1 MASSPFDER
10 TPALHQPLTGHES
23 LADTLLRI
31 SATAVDALGADM
43 AGLTLLDAQ
52 GKATTAVFTDEA
64 APEID
69 QAQYDA
75 DRGPCL
81 DAFRTRQV
89 RRVDDT
95 TSDDRWPEYAR
106 CARANEIRS
115 SLSLPLVVDG
125 QGLGALNLYARPLAK
140 FDVNSEA
147 FGLAFA
153 DQAAIAVVNG
163 IAYWEKVT
171 LSEHLQTAM
180 ESRAVI
186 EQAKGIIMASAGCS
200 ADQAFKILRDQSQ
213 AENVKLR
220 DIAAD
225 LVRRQLRR

>member
-1 MASSPFDER
+1 METPPFEQR

-23 LADTLLRI
+23 LTDTLLRI
-31 SATAVDALGADM
+31 AATAVEALGADM
-43 AGLTLLDAQ
+43 SGLTLLDAK

-81 DAFRTRQV
+81 DAYRTRTIH
-89 RRVDDT
+89 RVEDT
-95 TSDDRWPEYAR
+95 TTDARWPEYAR
-106 CARANEIRS
+106 AAQAHDIHS
-115 SLSLPLVVDG
+115 SLSLPLVVEG
-125 QGLGALNLYARPLAK
+125 SGIGALNLYARPLAK
-140 FDVNSEA
+140 FDTNSAA
-147 FGLAFA
+147 FGQAFA

-171 LSEHLQTAM
+171 LAEHLQTAM

-186 EQAKGIIMASAGCS
+186 EQAKGIIMATAGCS
-200 ADQAFKILRDQSQ
+200 ADDAFKILRDQSQ
-213 AENVKLR
+213 AENIKLR
-220 DIAAD
+220 DVAAE
-225 LVRRQLRR
+225 LVRRQPRH